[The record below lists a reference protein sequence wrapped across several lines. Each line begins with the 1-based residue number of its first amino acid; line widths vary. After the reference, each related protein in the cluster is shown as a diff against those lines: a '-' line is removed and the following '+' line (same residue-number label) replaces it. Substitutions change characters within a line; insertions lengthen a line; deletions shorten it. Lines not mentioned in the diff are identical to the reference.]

1 MQKDV
6 QKETKLTQEVQE
18 LKHLIAVQSE
28 RIKHLEEKLRFFREK
43 FFRDFNNKLNYN
55 KAKVL
60 AKNKKQ
66 GWEDSI
72 YYGQK
77 NYRDV

>member
-6 QKETKLTQEVQE
+6 QKETKLTQEVQK

-28 RIKHLEEKLRFFREK
+28 RVKHLEEKLK
-43 FFRDFNNKLNYN
+43 FLRDFNN

>member
-1 MQKDV
+1 M
-6 QKETKLTQEVQE
+6 QKETKLTQDVQE

-28 RIKHLEEKLRFFREK
+28 RIKHLEGKLK
-43 FFRDFNNKLNYN
+43 FLRDFNNKLNYN

>member
-28 RIKHLEEKLRFFREK
+28 RVKHLEEKLK
-43 FFRDFNNKLNYN
+43 FLRDFNNKLNYN

>member
-6 QKETKLTQEVQE
+6 KKETKLTQEVQE

-28 RIKHLEEKLRFFREK
+28 RVKHLEEKLK
-43 FFRDFNNKLNYN
+43 FLRDFNNKLNYN

>member
-6 QKETKLTQEVQE
+6 KKETKLTQEVQE

-28 RIKHLEEKLRFFREK
+28 RIKHLEEKLK
-43 FFRDFNNKLNYN
+43 FLRDFNNKLNYN

>member
-1 MQKDV
+1 M

-28 RIKHLEEKLRFFREK
+28 RVKHLEEKLK
-43 FFRDFNNKLNYN
+43 FLRDFNN

-66 GWEDSI
+66 RWEDSI

>member
-6 QKETKLTQEVQE
+6 QKETKLTQEVQK

-28 RIKHLEEKLRFFREK
+28 RVKHLEEKLK
-43 FFRDFNNKLNYN
+43 FLRDFNNKLNYN

-72 YYGQK
+72 YYGRK

>member
-1 MQKDV
+1 M

-28 RIKHLEEKLRFFREK
+28 RVKHLEEKLK
-43 FFRDFNNKLNYN
+43 FLRDFNNKLNYN

>member
-28 RIKHLEEKLRFFREK
+28 RVKHLEEKLK
-43 FFRDFNNKLNYN
+43 FLRNNNKLNYN
-55 KAKVL
+55 RAKVL
-60 AKNKKQ
+60 AINKDK
-66 GWEDSI
+66 ES
-72 YYGQK
+72 
-77 NYRDV
+77 

>member
-1 MQKDV
+1 M

-28 RIKHLEEKLRFFREK
+28 RIKHLEGKLK
-43 FFRDFNNKLNYN
+43 FLRDFNNKLNYN

>member
-28 RIKHLEEKLRFFREK
+28 RIKHLEGKLRFL
-43 FFRDFNNKLNYN
+43 RDDRNKVTRNR
-55 KAKVL
+55 AKVL
-60 AKNKKQ
+60 AINKDK
-66 GWEDSI
+66 ES
-72 YYGQK
+72 
-77 NYRDV
+77 

>member
-28 RIKHLEEKLRFFREK
+28 RIKHLEEKLK
-43 FFRDFNNKLNYN
+43 FLRDFNNKLNYN

>member
-1 MQKDV
+1 M

-28 RIKHLEEKLRFFREK
+28 RIKHLEEKLRFL
-43 FFRDFNNKLNYN
+43 RDFNNKLNYN

>member
-6 QKETKLTQEVQE
+6 QKETKLTQEVQK

-28 RIKHLEEKLRFFREK
+28 RVKHLEEKLK
-43 FFRDFNNKLNYN
+43 FLRDFNNKLNYN

>member
-28 RIKHLEEKLRFFREK
+28 RIKHLEEKLRFL
-43 FFRDFNNKLNYN
+43 RDFNNKLNYN

>member
-28 RIKHLEEKLRFFREK
+28 RVKHLEEKLK
-43 FFRDFNNKLNYN
+43 FLRDFNN

-66 GWEDSI
+66 RWEDSI

>member
-1 MQKDV
+1 MNK
-6 QKETKLTQEVQE
+6 KRNPMAQEVQE
-18 LKHLIAVQSE
+18 LKHFIAVQSE
-28 RIKHLEEKLRFFREK
+28 RIKHLEEKLRFL
-43 FFRDFNNKLNYN
+43 RDFNNKLNYN

>member
-1 MQKDV
+1 M

-28 RIKHLEEKLRFFREK
+28 RIKHLEEKLK
-43 FFRDFNNKLNYN
+43 FLRDFNNKLNYN

>member
-1 MQKDV
+1 M

-18 LKHLIAVQSE
+18 LKHFIAVQSE
-28 RIKHLEEKLRFFREK
+28 RIKHLEEKLRFL
-43 FFRDFNNKLNYN
+43 RDFNNKLNYN